1 MSNKNSVSIIGCG
14 WLGSALTRKLI
25 SQHYA
30 VTVSTQHEEN
40 INKLLLLGADVE
52 CFSAGGESPTPKDFT
67 LSLFQQNCLIIA
79 IPPMIR
85 HGKKDYPD
93 KIKHIVQLA
102 EAGSIKQ
109 LIMISSTAI
118 YNDLIGNVDE
128 HTPLNLQSEKTVIL
142 HQAEQE
148 LLAFGGDS
156 VILRLSGLL
165 GPARHP
171 GKFLKGGKQL
181 SEPNAITNLIH
192 QEDAVGLLFGLI
204 NQPYHTAIYNGS
216 SNTHVSK
223 REYYEKAATTLGLSP
238 PKFTKAHQERSTA
251 ASKKIISNKIR
262 EKLAYTFQQDDLLAW
277 LDIPVPIKNAGF
289 SGK

>member
-1 MSNKNSVSIIGCG
+1 MGNIAMSNKNSVSIIGCG
-14 WLGSALTRKLI
+14 WLGSALTRKLV

-30 VTVSTQHEEN
+30 VTVSTQHEQK
-40 INKLLLLGADVE
+40 IKALSLLGADVE
-52 CFSAGGESPTPKDFT
+52 CFSSSEKSPIPNDLT

-85 HGKKDYPD
+85 HGKKDYPN

-102 EAGSIKQ
+102 EAGSVKQ

-118 YNDLIGNVDE
+118 YNGLTGNVDE
-128 HTPLNLQSEKTVIL
+128 YAQLNLQSEKTLIL

-148 LLAFGGDS
+148 LLTFSGNS

-165 GPARHP
+165 GPDRHP

-181 SEPNAITNLIH
+181 SDPNAITNLIH
-192 QEDAVGLLFGLI
+192 QGDAVGLLFGLI
-204 NQPYHTAIYNGS
+204 NQPYHTDIYNGS

-223 REYYEKAATTLGLSP
+223 REYYEKAASTLGLLA
-238 PKFTKAHQERSTA
+238 PKFTNTHQDSCAA

-262 EKLAYTFQQDDLLAW
+262 EKLAYTFQYDDLLAW
-277 LDIPVPIKNAGF
+277 LDN
-289 SGK
+289 S